1 MLHVAHRV
9 NSVKNLLKI
18 PNNMGIEI
26 DIRDHEKKLIVGHDP
41 FKKGIILED
50 YLKNFSHKFII
61 ANVKCEGIEK
71 SIIKLFYKFK
81 IKNFFLLDSTFP
93 AIMRMNKKFSKHFC
107 LRISEFETYNKL
119 SELNKHCKWIWLDCF
134 ENINL
139 KKKFYNEFKKKG
151 FKICLVSPELHGRKL
166 RNPNSKKFLK
176 KIRQKEIKIDAIC
189 CKLHNF
195 GFWKI

>member
-1 MLHVAHRV
+1 
-9 NSVKNLLKI
+9 
-18 PNNMGIEI
+18 
-26 DIRDHEKKLIVGHDP
+26 
-41 FKKGIILED
+41 
-50 YLKNFSHKFII
+50 
-61 ANVKCEGIEK
+61 
-71 SIIKLFYKFK
+71 
-81 IKNFFLLDSTFP
+81 
-93 AIMRMNKKFSKHFC
+93 MRMNKKFSKHFC

-139 KKKFYNEFKKKG
+139 DKKVYNEFKKKG